1 MSAINI
7 QARPTPRL
15 YEKRG
20 TLSGVR
26 LSELVSEIGFNGSY
40 KELLE
45 LVLEAGFVGSQKE
58 LTELVLES
66 GFVGSQ
72 KELTE
77 LVLEV
82 GFADT
87 SPSFRTYV
95 PIISF

>member
-15 YEKRG
+15 FEKRG
-20 TLSGVR
+20 GTLNGVR

-58 LTELVLES
+58 LTELV
-66 GFVGSQ
+66 V
-72 KELTE
+72 
-77 LVLEV
+77 EV

-95 PIISF
+95 PFISF